1 MSYISDIFNRLHIQQ
16 IREFLLHG
24 VEEINISDK
33 SYKERI
39 DEAAKPVIEVI
50 RQKFLDTEGCEEL
63 INMIYHCTSIYE
75 EVYMEIGLQCG
86 LMLAVEILGNS
97 QTDK

>member
-1 MSYISDIFNRLHIQQ
+1 MSYISDIFNRLHIQH

-24 VEEINISDK
+24 VEEINISEK
-33 SYKERI
+33 NYKERI
-39 DEAAKPVIEVI
+39 DEAAKPVTEVI
-50 RQKFLDTEGCEEL
+50 RQKFPDTEECEKL
-63 INMIYHCTSIYE
+63 INMVYHCTSIYE

-86 LMLAVEILGNS
+86 LMLAVQVLGNS